1 MRSDML
7 VAGVWEYYGIS
18 YHVFPL
24 SFDEDSSLFRT
35 DIQGRFATGL
45 SPLSFTS
52 RTGIT
57 TSHITEMGGER
68 EGTFLQRTERLSR

>member
-1 MRSDML
+1 VRSDML

-24 SFDEDSSLFRT
+24 SFDEDSSFFRT
-35 DIQGRFATGL
+35 NIQGRFVTGL

-57 TSHITEMGGER
+57 TSHFTERERER
-68 EGTFLQRTERLSR
+68 EGTCLQRTEKVSR